1 MKNLSARARIVLL
14 VIASVMPVMGLAV
27 YAGMMQRDA
36 AEREERQALLLIAE
50 LTAKHPEQIIENA
63 RQLLFAAA
71 GNIDNLLAGH
81 ATCDAYFRR
90 LAQAT
95 GGLYRSM
102 GLIKP
107 DGDVF
112 CNTAAPTRL
121 PVINVRDREY
131 FRLAMESR
139 RFTVGDYQ
147 IGRSTRTPGLN
158 FAYPVLD
165 ADGSVMGVLFAGLN
179 LDTFVEKGR
188 LESPQQKPGRVV
200 TLFDRNGIVLAQYP
214 EFRASVGRKSPN
226 PQVAELLDKVNRGL
240 FTATDLTGAVRIYA
254 VEGAGLNPD
263 GVAPIRVVVSMP
275 RQAIFAEADRALQRM
290 IIGILL
296 VTGSVLVV
304 AWFGAEVFVLRRF
317 RKLIETA
324 RRIRAGDFGAR
335 TGFDEG
341 REELTQIGNAFD
353 AMAAELQ
360 ARERQLKEQAMTDQL
375 TGLPNRRY
383 LWDALA
389 AELLRAR
396 RRGGALAVLLFDID
410 HFKQFNDRW
419 GHEAGDHVLRNVS
432 HAVRKVVRGSD
443 LVARHGGEEFV
454 IVLPDAGPDVAL
466 ARAEALRAEIALLRL
481 NYGGQELGAVTVSI
495 GVVCSP
501 AAAET
506 AEDLVRA
513 ADRAMYEAKQGGRN
527 RVVLTRV
534 PEAAAAA

>member
-14 VIASVMPVMGLAV
+14 VIASVVPVMGLAV
-27 YAGMMQRDA
+27 YAGMMQRDV
-36 AEREERQALLLIAE
+36 AERDERQELLLIAE
-50 LTAKHPEQIIENA
+50 LTAKHPGQIIENA

-71 GNIDNLLAGH
+71 GNIDNLMAAQ

-112 CNTAAPTRL
+112 CNTAAPARL

-131 FRLAMESR
+131 FRLAMDSR
-139 RFTVGDYQ
+139 QFTVGGYQ
-147 IGRSTRTPGLN
+147 IGRSTRTSGLN

-179 LDTFVEKGR
+179 LDTFVDKGR
-188 LESPQQKPGRVV
+188 LESPQQRQGRVV

-226 PQVAELLDKVNRGL
+226 PRVAELLDKVDRGL

-254 VEGAGLNPD
+254 VENAGLNPD
-263 GVAPIRVVVSMP
+263 GVAPIRVLVSTP
-275 RQAIFAEADRALQRM
+275 QQTIFAEADRALQRM

-296 VTGSVLVV
+296 VTGLVLVT
-304 AWFGAEVFVLRRF
+304 AWFGSEVFVLRRF
-317 RKLIETA
+317 RTLIDTA

-360 ARERQLKEQAMTDQL
+360 ARERQLREQAMTDQL
-375 TGLPNRRY
+375 TGLPNRVY
-383 LWDALA
+383 LWETLG

-396 RRGGALAVLLFDID
+396 RRSAPLAVLLFYID

-454 IVLPDAGPDVAL
+454 IVLPDAGPDVAV

-481 NYGGQELGAVTVSI
+481 SYGGQELGAVTVSI

-513 ADRAMYEAKQGGRN
+513 ADHAMYEAKQAGRN
-527 RVVLTRV
+527 RVVLTRI
-534 PEAAAAA
+534 PEAAAA